1 MADAT
6 TEARQGVVAARRAA
20 ERELDSL
27 GSSTRAALDIP
38 AKVRRHPVETVGLA
52 SGLAFLVLGG
62 PRRVAKAAERRFLP
76 ERAKRPPTL
85 LPKDVDKA
93 IAKLPADDREQ
104 VRAHLERDFAT
115 YLEKEHSKEPPTGR
129 QSAWKTYD
137 MFLGIVGAAAA
148 RELTKK
154 LFAIPQETKV
164 DAIKEEGEARA
175 EAHEKV
181 AEAKDK
187 SARAG

>member
-6 TEARQGVVAARRAA
+6 AEARQEVVRARERLAA
-20 ERELDSL
+20 ELDEL

-38 AKVRRHPVETVGLA
+38 AKVKRHPVETVGVA
-52 SGLAFLVLGG
+52 GGAAFLLLGG
-62 PRRVAKAAERRFLP
+62 PKRVAKAAERRFFP
-76 ERAKRPPTL
+76 KRANRPPRL

-93 IAKLPADDREQ
+93 LRNLPPEERER
-104 VRAHLERDFAT
+104 VDAHLERDFAT
-115 YLEKEHSKEPPTGR
+115 YLRKEHTREPANAR

-137 MFLGIVGAAAA
+137 LLVGIVGAAAA
-148 RELTKK
+148 RELVKK

-164 DAIKEEGEARA
+164 EAIKEEGEAVA

-181 AEAKDK
+181 AEARQK
-187 SARAG
+187 AL